1 MNHSNIPS
9 LQEMVEQSTSSG
21 SRSGKGQQRLST
33 SDLFEWPGR
42 LALILAVVLSP
53 WFFASVEN
61 WAQCLIT
68 LALMVGMAFW
78 WFEAA
83 LNRTNSQVFPY
94 VSVLVF
100 LGIGVGLFQIWTLPS
115 PLADLVLGRQTE
127 IYQEFSGSIAPNVS
141 VSLDR
146 GATWGQ
152 IRLLVIALSALL
164 MGARYFRAKR
174 DVVLLLSAVSINGFV
189 ISFFGIIHKL
199 TDNGK
204 MFWFHEVFGAAPFGP
219 FVNRNNAAGYLLMC
233 LGCCVGLFVIV
244 MSSATANS
252 PRPILGREVPVWR
265 RWRFQLLDLI
275 KDLTATKLAV
285 LFMLI
290 MIAAAIPSTLSR
302 GGVIGLLVAA
312 LGTVLVFGVTRQPKG
327 LGVFVAP
334 VFIFSVVLFGWIGF
348 SEELIERFDAM
359 DTTTIESSDAR
370 VQNWKDTWP
379 AVAEMGLM
387 GSGLGSYRNVHRLYR
402 SDRELGIFVYAEN
415 QYFQALVEAGWFGLI
430 LFLIAWLL
438 VYQNALFAL
447 REGASPTTLG
457 VGTMGVFVI
466 FSQAMVSCFDF
477 GLYIASNMLLLSVL
491 MGFMAY
497 QAQAL
502 SGRLKKQSFLQFR
515 CPNYIVQVVV
525 LVMFAASTMVALD
538 LYRRATLDQYMSPR
552 ISQLNRANMDLDKT
566 TDRIAVLTRLV
577 QRTPTSECMNYL
589 GDLWMHRSR
598 LQLYDSMTNSIE
610 FKEAFELMDLKR
622 QAQFLENL
630 WNLTHIQRVQETA
643 CSLLRIES
651 RYDLVKFLNRPAI
664 SEDLPWALTYFKY
677 SRESSPIQPLVHL
690 RIAEIK
696 GVIGDV
702 RSGDVDM
709 ERALSLAP
717 SNPSFRKVAGIYYL
731 QSGLVDGS
739 IDHWNQ
745 YLKLEP
751 GGYQGLM
758 KILTGR
764 TSRNIVPV
772 SSEEILQIIPDDGG
786 MIFDYVD
793 KYMSKE
799 SPQQEEF
806 LERAASVV
814 LEIKYPQREDNILL
828 GKIRA
833 RQGELELALIAYE
846 TAGRRDP
853 NDLAVK
859 YETSLLLKGL
869 GRLDEALAV
878 AKVLKKRGPKKAS
891 YDRLLEEIQLEISA
905 RKELN

>member
-1 MNHSNIPS
+1 
-9 LQEMVEQSTSSG
+9 
-21 SRSGKGQQRLST
+21 
-33 SDLFEWPGR
+33 
-42 LALILAVVLSP
+42 
-53 WFFASVEN
+53 
-61 WAQCLIT
+61 
-68 LALMVGMAFW
+68 
-78 WFEAA
+78 
-83 LNRTNSQVFPY
+83 
-94 VSVLVF
+94 
-100 LGIGVGLFQIWTLPS
+100 
-115 PLADLVLGRQTE
+115 
-127 IYQEFSGSIAPNVS
+127 
-141 VSLDR
+141 
-146 GATWGQ
+146 
-152 IRLLVIALSALL
+152 
-164 MGARYFRAKR
+164 
-174 DVVLLLSAVSINGFV
+174 
-189 ISFFGIIHKL
+189 
-199 TDNGK
+199 
-204 MFWFHEVFGAAPFGP
+204 
-219 FVNRNNAAGYLLMC
+219 
-233 LGCCVGLFVIV
+233 
-244 MSSATANS
+244 
-252 PRPILGREVPVWR
+252 
-265 RWRFQLLDLI
+265 
-275 KDLTATKLAV
+275 
-285 LFMLI
+285 
-290 MIAAAIPSTLSR
+290 
-302 GGVIGLLVAA
+302 
-312 LGTVLVFGVTRQPKG
+312 
-327 LGVFVAP
+327 
-334 VFIFSVVLFGWIGF
+334 
-348 SEELIERFDAM
+348 
-359 DTTTIESSDAR
+359 
-370 VQNWKDTWP
+370 
-379 AVAEMGLM
+379 
-387 GSGLGSYRNVHRLYR
+387 
-402 SDRELGIFVYAEN
+402 
-415 QYFQALVEAGWFGLI
+415 
-430 LFLIAWLL
+430 
-438 VYQNALFAL
+438 
-447 REGASPTTLG
+447 
-457 VGTMGVFVI
+457 
-466 FSQAMVSCFDF
+466 
-477 GLYIASNMLLLSVL
+477 MLLLSVL

-610 FKEAFELMDLKR
+610 FKEAFELMDLK
-622 QAQFLENL
+622 QQDQLLENL

-677 SRESSPIQPLVHL
+677 SRESSPVQPLVHL

-751 GGYQGLM
+751 RGYQGLM

-772 SSEEILQIIPDDGG
+772 SNEQILQIIPDDGG

-799 SPQQEEF
+799 SPQQGEF

-814 LEIKYPQREDNILL
+814 LGIKYPKREDNILL

-833 RQGELELALIAYE
+833 RQGKLELALKAYE

-905 RKELN
+905 SKELN